1 VPPYLAPL
9 LGITSQAAHSTVWAL
24 GRWAMVVHG
33 RGLFC
38 ALLWQRILIIIL
50 CHVIFRAWGVVISI
64 LRTTRTV
71 LLGCS
76 D

>member
-38 ALLWQRILIIIL
+38 ALLWQRILIIEIMSSSV
-50 CHVIFRAWGVVISI
+50 HGV
-64 LRTTRTV
+64 L
-71 LLGCS
+71 
-76 D
+76 

>member
-38 ALLWQRILIIIL
+38 ALLWQRILIIIEIIMSSSV
-50 CHVIFRAWGVVISI
+50 HGV
-64 LRTTRTV
+64 L
-71 LLGCS
+71 
-76 D
+76 

>member
-38 ALLWQRILIIIL
+38 ALLWQRILIIMSSSV
-50 CHVIFRAWGVVISI
+50 HGV
-64 LRTTRTV
+64 L
-71 LLGCS
+71 
-76 D
+76 